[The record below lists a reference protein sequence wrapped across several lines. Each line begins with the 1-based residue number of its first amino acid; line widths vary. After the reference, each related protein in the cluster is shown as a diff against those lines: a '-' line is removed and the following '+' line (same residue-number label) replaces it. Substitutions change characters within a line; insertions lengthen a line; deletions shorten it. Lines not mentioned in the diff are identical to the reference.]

1 LEVNASHFIG
11 EVASRSKLLSRNFV
25 GIRHEDRLI
34 LSDKL
39 NKGQSLKL
47 IQESSKTKIVNN
59 IIVSILAIY
68 GISQKQF
75 NLSEP
80 SLFHQIVTEVIS
92 PMQEGLASSR
102 KSLSSLWDNY
112 LSIVNTSKTNTVLK
126 KQISRLESD
135 LTTMEEMRKENF
147 RLKRLL
153 SFSDELSHQ
162 KVMAQVV
169 GWDSAN
175 EFKVIRL
182 NKGTRHGIKTM
193 APVITDHGLV
203 GYVYRVTENYSDV
216 LTILDQNN
224 RVDIVVERT
233 RTHGIVEGV
242 FNFKCALK
250 YIMRNEQVE
259 VGDKLITAG
268 VGGIYPKG
276 IKVGMITNI
285 AKENFGMTLSIDVV
299 PSVDFDKLEEVLV
312 LIPVEGIQAE
322 VTPPAAA
329 PIQETKI

>member
-1 LEVNASHFIG
+1 M
-11 EVASRSKLLSRNFV
+11 
-25 GIRHEDRLI
+25 
-34 LSDKL
+34 
-39 NKGQSLKL
+39 KL
-47 IQESSKTKIVNN
+47 INESSKTKIVNN
-59 IIVSILAIY
+59 LIVAILAIY
-68 GISQKQF
+68 GISQKRF
-75 NLSEP
+75 DLNEP
-80 SLFHQIVTEVIS
+80 TLFHQLVTEVIS
-92 PMQEGLASSR
+92 PVQAGLASSK
-102 KSLSSLWDNY
+102 KSLSSFWDNY
-112 LSIVNTSKTNTVLK
+112 LLIVNTSKENNVLK

-135 LTTMEEMRKENF
+135 LTTMEEVRKENL

-153 SFSDELSHQ
+153 SYSDEMSHQ

-182 NKGTRHGIKTM
+182 NKGRKHGIKAM

-203 GYVYRVTENYSDV
+203 GYVYRVTDNYSDV

-224 RVDIVVERT
+224 RVDVMVERT

-250 YIMRNEQVE
+250 YIMRNEPVE

-276 IKVGMITNI
+276 IKVGMITDI
-285 AKENFGMTLSIDVV
+285 TKENFGMTLSIEVI

-312 LIPVEGIQAE
+312 LIPID
-322 VTPPAAA
+322 
-329 PIQETKI
+329 QETKEVPVAVQEKKP

>member
-1 LEVNASHFIG
+1 M
-11 EVASRSKLLSRNFV
+11 
-25 GIRHEDRLI
+25 
-34 LSDKL
+34 
-39 NKGQSLKL
+39 KL
-47 IQESSKTKIVNN
+47 INESSKTKIVNN
-59 IIVSILAIY
+59 LMVAILAVY
-68 GISQKQF
+68 GISQKRF
-75 NLSEP
+75 DLNETT
-80 SLFHQIVTEVIS
+80 LFHQLVTEVIS
-92 PMQEGLASSR
+92 PVQEGLASSK
-102 KSLSSLWDNY
+102 KSLTFLWENY
-112 LSIVNTSKTNTVLK
+112 LLIVNTSKENNVLK

-135 LTTMEEMRKENF
+135 LTTMEEVRKENL

-153 SFSDELSHQ
+153 SYSDEMSHQ
-162 KVMAQVV
+162 RVMAQVV

-182 NKGTRHGIKTM
+182 NKGRNHGIKVM

-203 GYVYRVTENYSDV
+203 GYVYRVTDNYSDV

-224 RVDIVVERT
+224 RVDVMIERT

-250 YIMRNEQVE
+250 YIMRNEPVE

-276 IKVGMITNI
+276 IKVGMITDVT
-285 AKENFGMTLSIDVV
+285 KENFGMTLSIEVI

-312 LIPVEGIQAE
+312 LIPTE
-322 VTPPAAA
+322 VATTSAVSPALA
-329 PIQETKI
+329 PIEEKKL

>member
-1 LEVNASHFIG
+1 
-11 EVASRSKLLSRNFV
+11 
-25 GIRHEDRLI
+25 
-34 LSDKL
+34 
-39 NKGQSLKL
+39 LKL
-47 IQESSKTKIVNN
+47 IQESSKTKIVSNL
-59 IIVSILAIY
+59 IVSMLAIY

-75 NLSEP
+75 KLDQP
-80 SLFHQIVTEVIS
+80 SLFHRIVTEVIS
-92 PMQEGLASSR
+92 PVQEGLASS
-102 KSLSSLWDNY
+102 KESMSSLWENY
-112 LSIVNTSKTNTVLK
+112 ISIVDTSKENNILK

-135 LTTMEEMRKENF
+135 LTSMEEMRKENL

-153 SFSDELSHQ
+153 NFSDELSHQ
-162 KVMAQVV
+162 RVMARVV

-182 NKGTRHGIKTM
+182 NKGSRHGIKTM

-250 YIMRNEQVE
+250 YIMRNEAVE

-276 IKVGMITNI
+276 IKVGMITDI
-285 AKENFGMTLSIDVV
+285 DKENFGMTLSVEVV

-312 LIPVEGIQAE
+312 LIPIEGVQAQN
-322 VTPPAAA
+322 VTPAA
-329 PIQETKI
+329 PAVEKKI

>member
-1 LEVNASHFIG
+1 M
-11 EVASRSKLLSRNFV
+11 
-25 GIRHEDRLI
+25 
-34 LSDKL
+34 
-39 NKGQSLKL
+39 KL

-59 IIVSILAIY
+59 LIVAVLAIY
-68 GISQKQF
+68 GISQKRF
-75 NLSEP
+75 NLAEP
-80 SLFHQIVTEVIS
+80 TLFHTIVTEIIAPV
-92 PMQEGLASSR
+92 QEGIASS
-102 KSLSSLWDNY
+102 KKNVSSLWENY
-112 LSIVNTSKTNTVLK
+112 LMIVDTSKENTVLK

-135 LTTMEEMRKENF
+135 LTTMEEIRKENL
-147 RLKRLL
+147 RLKQLL
-153 SFSDELSHQ
+153 NFSEGMSPQRVL
-162 KVMAQVV
+162 AQVV

-182 NKGTRHGIKTM
+182 NKGSAQGIKVM
-193 APVITDHGLV
+193 SPVITDHGLV

-224 RVDIVVERT
+224 RVDVVVERT

-250 YIMRNEQVE
+250 YIMRNEPVE

-276 IKVGMITNI
+276 IKVGMITDI
-285 AKENFGMTLSIDVV
+285 SRENFGMTLSLEVI

-312 LIPVEGIQAE
+312 LIP
-322 VTPPAAA
+322 
-329 PIQETKI
+329 IQEAQAGTKEVDPKTLAPKTTTTVSPETKS

>member
-1 LEVNASHFIG
+1 MFAV
-11 EVASRSKLLSRNFV
+11 
-25 GIRHEDRLI
+25 
-34 LSDKL
+34 
-39 NKGQSLKL
+39 
-47 IQESSKTKIVNN
+47 
-59 IIVSILAIY
+59 Y

-80 SLFHQIVTEVIS
+80 SVFHQVVTEVVA
-92 PMQEGLASSR
+92 PVQEGLASSR
-102 KSLSSLWDNY
+102 KNLASLWDNY
-112 LSIVNTSKTNTVLK
+112 IAIVNTSKENSVLK

-135 LTTMEEMRKENF
+135 LSSMEEIRKENL
-147 RLKRLL
+147 RLKRLM
-153 SFSDELSHQ
+153 SYTEEQSYQ

-182 NKGTRHGIKTM
+182 NKGTRHGIRTM
-193 APVITDHGLV
+193 APVVTDQGLV
-203 GYVYRVTENYSDV
+203 GYVYRASENYADV

-250 YIMRNEQVE
+250 YITRNEPVE

-276 IKVGMITNI
+276 VKVGMITDI
-285 AKENFGMTLSIDVV
+285 TKENFGMTLSIEVI
-299 PSVDFDKLEEVLV
+299 PSVDFDKLEEVMVMIPLEGGV
-312 LIPVEGIQAE
+312 QASFSTSDSGPLTNSPTVIPVS
-322 VTPPAAA
+322 AA
-329 PIQETKI
+329 PATQETKI

>member
-1 LEVNASHFIG
+1 MG
-11 EVASRSKLLSRNFV
+11 LLAV
-25 GIRHEDRLI
+25 
-34 LSDKL
+34 
-39 NKGQSLKL
+39 
-47 IQESSKTKIVNN
+47 
-59 IIVSILAIY
+59 Y

-75 NLSEP
+75 NLGEP
-80 SLFHQIVTEVIS
+80 SLFHQIVAEVIS
-92 PMQEGLASSR
+92 PVQEGIATTR
-102 KSLSSLWDNY
+102 KNFSSLWDNY
-112 LSIVNTSKTNTVLK
+112 ISIVDTSKENSILK
-126 KQISRLESD
+126 KQISRLDND
-135 LTTMEEMRKENF
+135 LTSMEEIRKENL

-153 SFSDELSHQ
+153 NFSDEMSHQ
-162 KVMAQVV
+162 RVMAQVV

-193 APVITDHGLV
+193 APVITDLGLV

-250 YIMRNEQVE
+250 YIMRNEPVE

-285 AKENFGMTLSIDVV
+285 TKENFGMTLSLEVI

-312 LIPVEGIQAE
+312 LIPTEGIQAQVPTRTE
-322 VTPPAAA
+322 A
-329 PIQETKI
+329 TKI

>member
-1 LEVNASHFIG
+1 MEIKSKSFYRGKVTQVKDFYLLNFIG
-11 EVASRSKLLSRNFV
+11 IGHRY
-25 GIRHEDRLI
+25 RLI
-34 LSDKL
+34 FTDKL
-39 NKGQSLKL
+39 NKGRRLKL

-59 IIVSILAIY
+59 LIVGVLAIY

-80 SLFHQIVTEVIS
+80 SLFHQVVTEVIS
-92 PMQEGLASSR
+92 PVQEGLASS
-102 KSLSSLWDNY
+102 KKNMSSLWDNY
-112 LSIVNTSKTNTVLK
+112 ISIVDTSKENSVLK
-126 KQISRLESD
+126 KQISRLDSD
-135 LTTMEEMRKENF
+135 LTAMEEIRKENL

-153 SFSDELSHQ
+153 NFSDEMSHQ
-162 KVMAQVV
+162 RVMAQVV

-203 GYVYRVTENYSDV
+203 GYVYRATENYSDV

-250 YIMRNEQVE
+250 YIMRNEPVE

-285 AKENFGMTLSIDVV
+285 AKENFGMTLSVEVI

-312 LIPVEGIQAE
+312 LIPVEGVQAQAP
-322 VTPPAAA
+322 VAA
-329 PIQETKI
+329 PQETKI

>member
-1 LEVNASHFIG
+1 M
-11 EVASRSKLLSRNFV
+11 
-25 GIRHEDRLI
+25 
-34 LSDKL
+34 
-39 NKGQSLKL
+39 KL

-59 IIVSILAIY
+59 LIVGILAVY

-75 NLSEP
+75 KLSEP
-80 SLFHQIVTEVIS
+80 SLFHKVVSEVLS
-92 PMQEGLASSR
+92 PVQEGLSSSK
-102 KSLSSLWDNY
+102 KSMTSLWENY
-112 LSIVNTSKTNTVLK
+112 LLIVNTSKENAILK
-126 KQISRLESD
+126 KQISRLNND
-135 LTTMEEMRKENF
+135 LTNMEEMRKENL

-153 SFSDELSHQ
+153 NFSEEQPHQ
-162 KVMAQVV
+162 RVLAQVV

-175 EFKVIRL
+175 EFKVIRI
-182 NKGTRHGIKTM
+182 NKGKKDGVKTM

-203 GYVYRVTENYSDV
+203 GYVYRATENYSDV

-250 YIMRNEQVE
+250 YVMRNEPVE

-276 IKVGMITNI
+276 IKVGMITDI

-312 LIPVEGIQAE
+312 LIPQDEA
-322 VTPPAAA
+322 VTSPVSSM
-329 PIQETKI
+329 ETK

>member
-1 LEVNASHFIG
+1 M
-11 EVASRSKLLSRNFV
+11 
-25 GIRHEDRLI
+25 
-34 LSDKL
+34 
-39 NKGQSLKL
+39 KL
-47 IQESSKTKIVNN
+47 INESSKTKIVNN
-59 IIVSILAIY
+59 LIVAIIAIY
-68 GISQKQF
+68 GISQKRFDLNETSIF
-75 NLSEP
+75 N
-80 SLFHQIVTEVIS
+80 QVVTEILS
-92 PMQEGLASSR
+92 PVQEGIASSK
-102 KSLSSLWDNY
+102 KSLSFLWENY
-112 LSIVNTSKTNTVLK
+112 LLIVNTSMQNTVLK

-135 LTTMEEMRKENF
+135 LTTMEEVRKENL

-153 SFSDELSHQ
+153 NYSDEMSHQ
-162 KVMAQVV
+162 RVMAQVV

-182 NKGTRHGIKTM
+182 NKGSRQGVKVM

-203 GYVYRVTENYSDV
+203 GYVYRVTENYADV

-224 RVDIVVERT
+224 RVDVMVERT

-250 YIMRNEQVE
+250 YIMKNEPVE

-276 IKVGMITNI
+276 VKVGMITDI
-285 AKENFGMTLSIDVV
+285 TKENFGMTLAIEVI

-312 LIPVEGIQAE
+312 LIPTEIASAPTRTVEE
-322 VTPPAAA
+322 
-329 PIQETKI
+329 KL

>member
-1 LEVNASHFIG
+1 M
-11 EVASRSKLLSRNFV
+11 
-25 GIRHEDRLI
+25 
-34 LSDKL
+34 
-39 NKGQSLKL
+39 KL

-59 IIVSILAIY
+59 LIVSILAIY

-75 NLSEP
+75 NLDDP
-80 SLFHQIVTEVIS
+80 SLFQQIVMEILS
-92 PMQEGLASSR
+92 PVQEGLASSKR
-102 KSLSSLWDNY
+102 NLSSLWDNY
-112 LSIVNTSKTNTVLK
+112 LLIVNTSKENTVLK
-126 KQISRLESD
+126 KQISRLNSD
-135 LTTMEEMRKENF
+135 LTTMEEIRKENL
-147 RLKRLL
+147 RLKQLL
-153 SFSDELSHQ
+153 NYSEDQPYQRVL
-162 KVMAQVV
+162 AQVV

-175 EFKVIRL
+175 EFKVIRI
-182 NKGTRHGIKTM
+182 NKGMRDGIKAM

-203 GYVYRVTENYSDV
+203 GYVYRATENYSDV

-250 YIMRNEQVE
+250 YVMRNEPVE

-276 IKVGMITNI
+276 IKVGMITDI
-285 AKENFGMTLSIDVV
+285 AKENFGMTLSVEVV

-312 LIPVEGIQAE
+312 LIPTEAKEAQANPSSSSMTS
-322 VTPPAAA
+322 V
-329 PIQETKI
+329 ETKKI

>member
-1 LEVNASHFIG
+1 
-11 EVASRSKLLSRNFV
+11 
-25 GIRHEDRLI
+25 
-34 LSDKL
+34 
-39 NKGQSLKL
+39 LKL
-47 IQESSKTKIVNN
+47 INESSKTKIVNN
-59 IIVSILAIY
+59 LMVAILAVY
-68 GISQKQF
+68 GISQKRF
-75 NLSEP
+75 DLNETT
-80 SLFHQIVTEVIS
+80 LFHQLVTEVIS
-92 PMQEGLASSR
+92 PVQEGLASSK
-102 KSLSSLWDNY
+102 KSLTFLWENY
-112 LSIVNTSKTNTVLK
+112 LLIVNTSKENNVLK

-135 LTTMEEMRKENF
+135 LTTMEEVRKENL

-153 SFSDELSHQ
+153 SYSDEMSHQ
-162 KVMAQVV
+162 RVMAQVV

-182 NKGTRHGIKTM
+182 NKGKNHGIKVM

-203 GYVYRVTENYSDV
+203 GYVYRVTDNYSDV

-224 RVDIVVERT
+224 RVDVMIERT

-250 YIMRNEQVE
+250 YIMRNEPVE

-276 IKVGMITNI
+276 IKVGMITDVT
-285 AKENFGMTLSIDVV
+285 KENFGMTLSIEVI

-312 LIPVEGIQAE
+312 LIPTE
-322 VTPPAAA
+322 VATTSAVSPAVA
-329 PIQETKI
+329 PIEEKKL

>member
-1 LEVNASHFIG
+1 M
-11 EVASRSKLLSRNFV
+11 
-25 GIRHEDRLI
+25 
-34 LSDKL
+34 DKQ
-39 NKGQSLKL
+39 NKGQPLKL

-59 IIVSILAIY
+59 LIVGMFAVY

-80 SLFHQIVTEVIS
+80 SLFHQVVTEVIS
-92 PMQEGLASSR
+92 PVQEGLANSK
-102 KSLSSLWDNY
+102 KSISSLWDNY
-112 LSIVNTSKTNTVLK
+112 LSIVNTSKENNVLK

-135 LTTMEEMRKENF
+135 LTSMEEMRKENL

-153 SFSDELSHQ
+153 TFTDEQ
-162 KVMAQVV
+162 PYNKIMAQVV

-182 NKGTRHGIKTM
+182 NKGTKHGIRTM
-193 APVITDHGLV
+193 APVVTDHGLV
-203 GYVYRVTENYSDV
+203 GYVYRATENYSDV

-250 YIMRNEQVE
+250 YITRNEPVE

-276 IKVGMITNI
+276 LKVGMITDI
-285 AKENFGMTLSIDVV
+285 TKENFGMTLSIEVV

-312 LIPVEGIQAE
+312 LTPSDSGKSANVLPTHVPVIEE
-322 VTPPAAA
+322 K
-329 PIQETKI
+329 KI

>member
-1 LEVNASHFIG
+1 M
-11 EVASRSKLLSRNFV
+11 
-25 GIRHEDRLI
+25 
-34 LSDKL
+34 
-39 NKGQSLKL
+39 KL
-47 IQESSKTKIVNN
+47 INESSKTKIVNN
-59 IIVSILAIY
+59 LMVAILAVY
-68 GISQKQF
+68 GISQKRF
-75 NLSEP
+75 DLNETTM
-80 SLFHQIVTEVIS
+80 FHQLVTEVIS
-92 PMQEGLASSR
+92 PIQEGFSDSK
-102 KSLSSLWDNY
+102 KSLSFLWENY
-112 LSIVNTSKTNTVLK
+112 LLIVNTSKENNILK

-135 LTTMEEMRKENF
+135 LTTMEEVRKENL

-153 SFSDELSHQ
+153 SYSDEMSHQ
-162 KVMAQVV
+162 RIMAQVV

-182 NKGTRHGIKTM
+182 NKGKNHGIKVM

-203 GYVYRVTENYSDV
+203 GYVYRVTDNYADV

-224 RVDIVVERT
+224 RVDVMIERT

-250 YIMRNEQVE
+250 YIMRNEPVE

-276 IKVGMITNI
+276 IKVGMVTDIT
-285 AKENFGMTLSIDVV
+285 KENFGMTLSIEVI

-312 LIPVEGIQAE
+312 LIPTQTAE
-322 VTPPAAA
+322 PVLPAIVPTLA
-329 PIQETKI
+329 PVADKKI

>member
-1 LEVNASHFIG
+1 M
-11 EVASRSKLLSRNFV
+11 VA
-25 GIRHEDRLI
+25 
-34 LSDKL
+34 
-39 NKGQSLKL
+39 
-47 IQESSKTKIVNN
+47 
-59 IIVSILAIY
+59 ILAVY
-68 GISQKQF
+68 GISQKRF
-75 NLSEP
+75 DLNETT
-80 SLFHQIVTEVIS
+80 LFHQLVTEVIS
-92 PMQEGLASSR
+92 PVQEGLASSK
-102 KSLSSLWDNY
+102 KSLTFLWENY
-112 LSIVNTSKTNTVLK
+112 LLIVNTSKENNVLK

-135 LTTMEEMRKENF
+135 LTTMEEVRKENL

-153 SFSDELSHQ
+153 SYSDEMSHQ
-162 KVMAQVV
+162 RVMAQVV

-182 NKGTRHGIKTM
+182 NKGKNHGIKVM

-203 GYVYRVTENYSDV
+203 GYVYRVTDNYSDV

-224 RVDIVVERT
+224 RVDVMIERT

-250 YIMRNEQVE
+250 YIMRNEPVE

-276 IKVGMITNI
+276 IKVGMITDI
-285 AKENFGMTLSIDVV
+285 TKENFGMTLSIEVI

-312 LIPVEGIQAE
+312 LIPTE
-322 VTPPAAA
+322 VATTSAVSPVVA
-329 PIQETKI
+329 PIEEKKL

>member
-1 LEVNASHFIG
+1 
-11 EVASRSKLLSRNFV
+11 
-25 GIRHEDRLI
+25 
-34 LSDKL
+34 
-39 NKGQSLKL
+39 LKL
-47 IQESSKTKIVNN
+47 INESSKTKIVNN
-59 IIVSILAIY
+59 LIVAIIAIY
-68 GISQKQF
+68 GISQKRFDLNETSIF
-75 NLSEP
+75 N
-80 SLFHQIVTEVIS
+80 QIVTEVLS
-92 PMQEGLASSR
+92 PVQEGIASSK
-102 KSLSSLWDNY
+102 KSLSFLWENY
-112 LSIVNTSKTNTVLK
+112 LLIVNTSMQNTVLK

-135 LTTMEEMRKENF
+135 LTTMEEVRKENL

-153 SFSDELSHQ
+153 SYSDEMSQ
-162 KVMAQVV
+162 QRVMAQVV

-182 NKGTRHGIKTM
+182 NKGSRQGIKVM

-203 GYVYRVTENYSDV
+203 GYVYRVTENYADV

-224 RVDIVVERT
+224 RVDVMVERT

-250 YIMRNEQVE
+250 YIMRNEPVE

-276 IKVGMITNI
+276 VKVGMITDI
-285 AKENFGMTLSIDVV
+285 TKENFGMTLSIEVI

-312 LIPVEGIQAE
+312 LIPSE
-322 VTPPAAA
+322 VASAPA
-329 PIQETKI
+329 PEMENKL

>member
-1 LEVNASHFIG
+1 M
-11 EVASRSKLLSRNFV
+11 
-25 GIRHEDRLI
+25 
-34 LSDKL
+34 
-39 NKGQSLKL
+39 KL

-59 IIVSILAIY
+59 LIVGVLALY
-68 GISQKQF
+68 GISKKQF

-80 SLFHQIVTEVIS
+80 TLFHQIVAEVIS
-92 PMQEGLASSR
+92 PVQEGLSDSK
-102 KSLSSLWDNY
+102 KSLSSLWENY
-112 LSIVNTSKTNTVLK
+112 LLIVNTSKENNILK

-135 LTTMEEMRKENF
+135 LTTMEEIRKENL

-153 SFSDELSHQ
+153 SFTDEQPYQ
-162 KVMAQVV
+162 KVMAQVI

-182 NKGTRHGIKTM
+182 NKGSRQGIKTM
-193 APVITDHGLV
+193 SPVVTDQGLV
-203 GYVYRVTENYSDV
+203 GYVYRVTENYADV

-250 YIMRNEQVE
+250 YITRNESVE

-276 IKVGMITNI
+276 LKVGMITGI
-285 AKENFGMTLSIDVV
+285 TKENFGMTLSIEVV

-312 LIPVEGIQAE
+312 LISTDEAINASVAAPAE
-322 VTPPAAA
+322 VSAK
-329 PIQETKI
+329 ESKI

>member
-1 LEVNASHFIG
+1 
-11 EVASRSKLLSRNFV
+11 
-25 GIRHEDRLI
+25 
-34 LSDKL
+34 
-39 NKGQSLKL
+39 LKL

-59 IIVSILAIY
+59 LIVGVLAIY

-75 NLSEP
+75 NLGQP
-80 SLFHQIVTEVIS
+80 SLFHQIVAEVIS
-92 PMQEGLASSR
+92 PVQESFSSSK

-112 LSIVNTSKTNTVLK
+112 LIIVNTSKENSVLK

-135 LTTMEEMRKENF
+135 LTTMEEMRKENL

-153 SFSDELSHQ
+153 NYSDEVSHQ
-162 KVMAQVV
+162 RVMAQVV

-182 NKGTRHGIKTM
+182 NKGTKHGIKTM

-203 GYVYRVTENYSDV
+203 GYVYRATENYSDV

-224 RVDIVVERT
+224 RVDVVVERT

-250 YIMRNEQVE
+250 YIMRNEPVE

-276 IKVGMITNI
+276 VKVGMITSI
-285 AKENFGMTLSIDVV
+285 SKENFGMTLSIEVI

-312 LIPVEGIQAE
+312 LIPEESNTALE
-322 VTPPAAA
+322 KPASTL
-329 PIQETKI
+329 ESKS